1 MAMSDSIAKGFHL
14 PLSLRFERRLHVS
27 NWLPVLTS
35 IGSLVVAF
43 AIGAVVIWSAGGD
56 AIASYEHIVKA
67 AFGDIGVFN
76 DTLVKASPLI
86 LIGLACTL
94 AFRMKL

>member
-1 MAMSDSIAKGFHL
+1 MAISHTARTGLHL
-14 PLSLRFERRLHVS
+14 PFSIRFEQRLDAP
-27 NWLPVLTS
+27 NWLPAVTA

-56 AIASYEHIVKA
+56 AIASYGHLVKA